1 MFVQRK
7 LINGNGMLRQQNQ
20 RNRQRLITLA
30 ILVFAGAALV
40 TIGARSG
47 VLRPALN
54 LVLAPLSPVARLLN
68 LSTESAL
75 NPPEETTLTQQEL
88 IEQNREYE
96 RIIAQMQ
103 VELVELREIATDYDR
118 LALIVDYQTHHPDQ
132 NLVTADVIARDTSSY
147 LRWII
152 INRGT
157 RDGIQT
163 GNPVITDL
171 GLVGRV
177 EQVTANE
184 AWIRLAN
191 DPASAIDA
199 RLQTARTSGTV
210 FGELQG
216 TMRMENIPQSAEV
229 ESGDLVLTSGL
240 GGTFP
245 PDIVIGQVTSVTKQ
259 EAQLFQ
265 QAEVRPTVDF
275 TNLDIVS
282 VITSFEAI
290 DTSVFN
296 EAIEAT
302 PVP

>member
-1 MFVQRK
+1 
-7 LINGNGMLRQQNQ
+7 MLRQQNQ
-20 RNRQRLITLA
+20 RNRQRLVTLA
-30 ILVFAGAALV
+30 VLVIIGAVLVTAGAS
-40 TIGARSG
+40 SG
-47 VLRPALN
+47 ILRPVLN
-54 LVLAPLSPVARLLN
+54 LALTPLSPVARLLN
-68 LSTESAL
+68 LGTETTL
-75 NPPEETTLTQQEL
+75 NPPETSTLSQQEL

-118 LALIVDYQTHHPDQ
+118 LAQIVDYQTRHPDQ

-157 RDGIQT
+157 RDGIQV

-177 EQVTANE
+177 ERVTANE

-191 DPASAIDA
+191 DPGSAIDA
-199 RLQTARTSGTV
+199 RLQTARAPGTV

-245 PDIVIGQVTSVTKQ
+245 PDIVVGQVSSVTKQ
-259 EAQLFQ
+259 QAQPFQ

-275 TNLDIVS
+275 NNLDIVS
-282 VITSFEAI
+282 VIISFEAV
-290 DTSVFN
+290 DTSVFD

>member
-1 MFVQRK
+1 
-7 LINGNGMLRQQNQ
+7 MLRQQNQ

>member
-1 MFVQRK
+1 
-7 LINGNGMLRQQNQ
+7 MLRQQNQ

-30 ILVFAGAALV
+30 ILVVAGVVLVTAGAQ
-40 TIGARSG
+40 SG
-47 VLRPALN
+47 VLRPVFN

-68 LSTESAL
+68 LSTESII

-118 LALIVDYQTHHPDQ
+118 LAQIVDYKTRHPTQ

-177 EQVTANE
+177 ERVTANE
-184 AWIRLAN
+184 AWIRLVN

-199 RLQTARTSGTV
+199 RLQTARAPGTII
-210 FGELQG
+210 GELQG
-216 TMRMENIPQSAEV
+216 TLRMENIPQSAVV

-245 PDIVIGQVTSVTKQ
+245 PDIVIGQVTTVTKRQ
-259 EAQLFQ
+259 AQLFQ

-275 TNLDIVS
+275 NNLDIVS
-282 VITSFEAI
+282 VITSFEAV
-290 DTSVFN
+290 DTSVFD

-302 PVP
+302 PAP